1 MRFGLSLAP
10 APSRS
15 DLLIGLLCGALAA
28 LGWAVGF
35 VWAKHGIE
43 IGFQPADLIV
53 HRFAWSGLAM
63 LPFVMRAG
71 LRDLAGVG
79 WLRGL
84 TLTVFAG
91 PPQSLLAYSGFIL
104 VPLGHGTVIQPACA
118 TLSGLL
124 LASLFLGERLS
135 PRRVIGGL
143 AIVAGLVVFGIEA
156 ITTIGPHGVGGDLLF
171 VSAGLSWAIFGTLL
185 RHWRVP
191 GMQGALV
198 VGSLSALLFVPAY
211 LLIAGYEHLIALGWK
226 ENLMQAVIQGI
237 CAGVP
242 PIYLFGRAVVLL
254 GAGRAGT
261 FTALV
266 PGFSLIVGYLALGIV
281 PSLAQI
287 AGLIIV
293 MIGFQFVVRH

>member
-84 TLTVFAG
+84 TLMMFAG

-124 LASLFLGERLS
+124 LAGLFLGERLS

-156 ITTIGPHGVGGDLLF
+156 ITTIGAHGVGGDLLF
-171 VSAGLSWAIFGTLL
+171 VGAGLSWAIFGTLL

-198 VGSLSALLFVPAY
+198 VGTLSALLFVPAY
-211 LLIAGYEHLIALGWK
+211 LLIAGYQHLIALGWQ

-237 CAGVP
+237 CAGVL

-266 PGFSLIVGYLALGIV
+266 PGFSLIVGFLALGIV

>member
-1 MRFGLSLAP
+1 MSSTP

-43 IGFQPADLIV
+43 IGFQPADLVV
-53 HRFAWSGLAM
+53 HRFAWSGLVM

-71 LRDLAGVG
+71 LRDLAGIG
-79 WLRGL
+79 WRRGL

-118 TLSGLL
+118 TLGGLL

-135 PRRVIGGL
+135 PQRVIGGL
-143 AIVAGLVVFGIEA
+143 AIVAGLIVFGIEA

-171 VSAGLSWAIFGTLL
+171 VSAGISWAIFATLL

-198 VGSLSALLFVPAY
+198 VSTLSALLFVPAY
-211 LLIAGYEHLIALGWK
+211 LLIAGYEHLIALGWQ
-226 ENLMQAVIQGI
+226 ENLTQAVIQGI
-237 CAGVP
+237 CAGAP

-266 PGFSLIVGYLALGIV
+266 PGFSVLIGYLALGIV

-287 AGLIIV
+287 AGLVIV
-293 MIGFQFVVRH
+293 MVGFQFVVRN